1 MMVQPSTS
9 AQRSVS
15 TPPRTS
21 LESNQL
27 EVLTEFYDQQF
38 NLVTWQ
44 RSLSEQLSDAAT
56 LILSDQPDVQLSLVV
71 TPEKTATSLADVLNA
86 SEHSS
91 VLNDDVAHLVD
102 MFCCLF
108 DQRQVGLRLTGLTRA
123 MCPRFHVDRVP
134 CRLVTTYQGI
144 GTEWLPDIAADRS
157 KLGTGNQ
164 GKPDHTS
171 GLFRRA
177 NAVRQLQSGD
187 VALLKGELWEGN
199 EGAGIIHR
207 SPKVPDSASRLLLTL
222 DIID

>member
-1 MMVQPSTS
+1 MMPQTS
-9 AQRSVS
+9 AIAQQSAS

-56 LILSDQPDVQLSLVV
+56 QVLSDRPDVQLSLVV
-71 TPEKTATSLADVLNA
+71 TPEKTAASLADVLDA
-86 SEHSS
+86 SEHSPA
-91 VLNDDVAHLVD
+91 LYDDVAHLVD

-108 DQRQVGLRLTGLTRA
+108 DQREVGLRLTGLTRA

-134 CRLVTTYQGI
+134 CRLVTTYHGI

-171 GLFRRA
+171 GLFRRV
-177 NAVRQLQSGD
+177 NAVRQLQPGD

-207 SPKVPDSASRLLLTL
+207 SPKVPDSGSRLLLTL

>member
-1 MMVQPSTS
+1 MMPQTS
-9 AQRSVS
+9 AIAQQSAS

-44 RSLSEQLSDAAT
+44 RSLSEQLSDAAAQV
-56 LILSDQPDVQLSLVV
+56 LSDRPDVQLSLVV
-71 TPEKTATSLADVLNA
+71 TPEKTAASLADVLDA
-86 SEHSS
+86 SEHSP
-91 VLNDDVAHLVD
+91 VLHDDVARLVD

-108 DQRQVGLRLTGLTRA
+108 DQREVGLRLTGLTRA

-207 SPKVPDSASRLLLTL
+207 SPKVPDLASRLLLTL

>member
-1 MMVQPSTS
+1 MVQPSTIAQQS
-9 AQRSVS
+9 AS

-56 LILSDQPDVQLSLVV
+56 QVLSDRPDVQLSLVV
-71 TPEKTATSLADVLNA
+71 TPEKTAASLADVLDA
-86 SEHSS
+86 SEHSP
-91 VLNDDVAHLVD
+91 VLHDDVARLVD

-108 DQRQVGLRLTGLTRA
+108 DQREVGLRLTGLTRA

-134 CRLVTTYQGI
+134 CRLVTTYHGI

-171 GLFRRA
+171 GLFRRG
-177 NAVRQLQSGD
+177 NAVRQLQPGD
-187 VALLKGELWEGN
+187 VALLKGELWAGN

-207 SPKVPDSASRLLLTL
+207 SPKVPEDRKSTR
-222 DIID
+222 

>member
-1 MMVQPSTS
+1 MVQPSTIAQQS
-9 AQRSVS
+9 AS

-56 LILSDQPDVQLSLVV
+56 QVLSDRPDVQLSLVV
-71 TPEKTATSLADVLNA
+71 TPEKTAASLADVLDA
-86 SEHSS
+86 SEHSP
-91 VLNDDVAHLVD
+91 VLHDDVARLVD

-108 DQRQVGLRLTGLTRA
+108 DQREVGLRLTGLTRA

-207 SPKVPDSASRLLLTL
+207 SPKVPDLASRLLLTL